1 MIDRSLMVLLMS
13 VLREQR
19 DLSCG
24 TEENT
29 LFDEL
34 NLRST
39 QTVTTSLLR
48 EHIGKAQD
56 KGWVETFTGSLE
68 ERRIRIT
75 PAGCGALNDLKHG
88 G

>member
-1 MIDRSLMVLLMS
+1 MIDRSLMALLLT

-19 DLSCG
+19 DLACG
-24 TEENT
+24 TETNA

-39 QTVTTSLLR
+39 QTVTTPLLR
-48 EHIGKAQD
+48 EHIARAED
-56 KGWVETFTGSLE
+56 KGWVETFTGSLN

-75 PAGCGALNDLKHG
+75 PAGCGALSDLRRG